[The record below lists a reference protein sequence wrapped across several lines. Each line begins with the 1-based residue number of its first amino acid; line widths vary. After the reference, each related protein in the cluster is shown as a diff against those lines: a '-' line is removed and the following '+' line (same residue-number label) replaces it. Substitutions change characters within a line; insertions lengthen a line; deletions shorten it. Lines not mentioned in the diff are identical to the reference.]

1 MVIRDGGIR
10 FIQVD
15 SVSEGMTIISQIQSC
30 DDTYNLSV
38 ETTES
43 ISEPGIYKYWVTI
56 WDQYDDCVSEEEW
69 NSSVPYK
76 EGLLID

>member
-1 MVIRDGGIR
+1 MRDGGIR
-10 FIQVD
+10 FIQVE

-30 DDTYNLSV
+30 DNTYNLSV
-38 ETTES
+38 ETTQS
-43 ISEPGIYKYWVTI
+43 ISDPTDLMYWVVI
-56 WDQYDDCVSEEEW
+56 WEQYDDCVNEEQW